1 MGYCEHVMEVIILFA
16 FSFIGWNPTLT
27 QSNLYQIIFSPKSI
41 PCHAFKRVLG
51 FGVGVGWAQFLG
63 CLVGSWVQPRRGI
76 FYAVGCVQPRRGMFC
91 ADVGSTQPN
100 STCQLVEPTGLHKTY
115 IQALI
120 FA

>member
-1 MGYCEHVMEVIILFA
+1 MGSMGYCEHVMEVIILFA

-63 CLVGSWVQPRRGI
+63 LVRFVEKTSRN
-76 FYAVGCVQPRRGMFC
+76 CV
-91 ADVGSTQPN
+91 
-100 STCQLVEPTGLHKTY
+100 LVDL
-115 IQALI
+115 L
-120 FA
+120 